1 MAGFKIPKGVAQDG
15 LSGRGEFVWAD
26 GTYVGTVEIVRIRE
40 VSVNDEGGPKFV
52 LKPGESV
59 AEVSSV
65 QIGDITPV
73 DEGVPSPGKQK
84 FFDDLIVL
92 SVDGTNFFGDLPEGA
107 NGRLKYAQY
116 HLGNLAHALGLTEAV
131 GDDVAPVENFE
142 DLYRQTTNE
151 GGQEYGLSGG
161 RVMFRL
167 ETQTFK
173 KRDGAE
179 GKRTELKQY
188 IQAV

>member
-1 MAGFKIPKGVAQDG
+1 MTGFKIPMGVAEGG
-15 LSGRGEFVWAD
+15 LTGRTEFEWAD
-26 GTYVGTVEIVRIRE
+26 GTYVGTIEVVRIRE
-40 VSVNDEGGPKFV
+40 VSVNDDGGPKFV
-52 LKPGESV
+52 LKPGESI
-59 AEVSSV
+59 AEVSSI

-73 DEGVPSPGKQK
+73 DEGIPGPGRQK
-84 FFDDLIVL
+84 YFDDLILL
-92 SVDGTNFFGDLPEGA
+92 SVDGLSFFGELPEGA
-107 NGRLKYAQY
+107 NGRLRYTQL
-116 HLGNLAHALGLTEAV
+116 HLGNLAHALVLTEV
-131 GDDVAPVENFE
+131 SGEDVVPVENFE

-151 GGQEYGLSGG
+151 GGSEYGLAGS

-173 KRDGAE
+173 KRDGME

>member
-15 LSGRGEFVWAD
+15 LSGRGDFAWAD

-40 VSVNDEGGPKFV
+40 VAPTDEGGPKFV

-65 QIGDITPV
+65 QIGDISPV
-73 DEGVPSPGKQK
+73 DEGIPSPGKQK
-84 FFDDLIVL
+84 YFDDLIVL
-92 SVDGTNFFGDLPEGA
+92 SVDGTSFWGDLPEGC

-116 HLGNLAHALGLTEAV
+116 HLGNLAFALGLTEAV
-131 GDDVAPVENFE
+131 EDDIAPVANFE

-151 GGQEYGLSGG
+151 GGQEYGLSGA

-173 KRDGAE
+173 KRDGTD
-179 GKRTELKQY
+179 GKKTELKQY